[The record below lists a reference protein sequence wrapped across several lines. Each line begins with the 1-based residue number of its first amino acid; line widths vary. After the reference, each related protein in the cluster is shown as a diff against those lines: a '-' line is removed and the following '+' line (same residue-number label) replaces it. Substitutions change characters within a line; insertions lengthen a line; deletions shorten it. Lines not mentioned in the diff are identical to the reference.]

1 MPAGGDR
8 LPGLP
13 GFVTLRAS
21 LRFVKRDTA
30 IMRLDKW
37 LKLSRII
44 KRRTVAQG
52 YCDAGRVSVNGRTAK
67 PATALKAGDRLTIR
81 FSRKEVEAEVLVV
94 PTGNIS
100 AQAAATLY
108 RIIAEHAREP
118 LALLE
123 AEREAGGDG
132 SEGENGDADLH

>member
-1 MPAGGDR
+1 
-8 LPGLP
+8 
-13 GFVTLRAS
+13 
-21 LRFVKRDTA
+21 
-30 IMRLDKW
+30 MRLDKW

-67 PATALKAGDRLTIR
+67 PATALKTGDRLTIR
-81 FSRKEVEAEVLVV
+81 FSRKEVEAEVMVV
-94 PTGNIS
+94 PAGNIS

-108 RIIAEHAREP
+108 RIVAEHAREP

-123 AEREAGGDG
+123 AEREAGGDAA
-132 SEGENGDADLH
+132 EGENGDADIH